1 MKDRTYFEI
10 RLESLGGLGANLC
23 GKMLGELGVKYLGL
37 NGSAFPVMV
46 LKSGGHRSALLYD
59 GAAAIRR
66 FSLTVRCR
74 RRIFSAF
81 FRRAF

>member
-37 NGSAFPVMV
+37 NGSAFSSYGSE
-46 LKSGGHRSALLYD
+46 KRGHRSALLYD
-59 GAAAIRR
+59 GATAIRR
-66 FSLTVRCR
+66 SSLTVRCR